1 MANDNAGTI
10 DPLFKLRNSPLQ
22 GAEAYRSPFYRRLLS
37 AGYKGYV
44 QGSLGGATLFGLF
57 GAVLGL
63 GAAAVAMPFLG
74 AATATSA
81 LIAVPIAA
89 TGGMLYGAHTFST
102 IGAVAAISAEQAE
115 MSEKRR
121 NLLDRY
127 YETPSS
133 EEAKEIERQLA
144 SQGEEKAPQHWYHW
158 KTGLLGAAVVGGAI
172 VLALAITMASGP
184 IGGELFAHMINTP
197 FMTALADATGLQM
210 VGETVV
216 PTLKAFTIFGGIGA
230 LAGGIVGIDRAY
242 IRKWFDNQEGL
253 HEDGSSKSQEREH
266 IMQLERLR
274 QAYRAE
280 GYGLQSRSA
289 IAEKALAQEP
299 SIQPI
304 APEELPAQGRPGTI
318 TTVASQEDKRQT
330 SRLIEP
336 QQHLVAL

>member
-1 MANDNAGTI
+1 MANDSANII

-74 AATATSA
+74 AAAATSA

-115 MSEKRR
+115 LSEKRR

-127 YETPSS
+127 YETPST

-144 SQGEEKAPQHWYHW
+144 SQGEEKAPEHWYHW

-184 IGGELFAHMINTP
+184 IGGELFAHMVDTP
-197 FMTALADATGLQM
+197 FMSALADATGLQM
-210 VGETVV
+210 VGETIV
-216 PTLKAFTIFGGIGA
+216 PSLKAFSIFGGIGA
-230 LAGGIVGIDRAY
+230 LAGAIVGIDRAY
-242 IRKWFDNQEGL
+242 IRQWFDKQEGL
-253 HEDGSSKSQEREH
+253 HEDGTSRVREREH
-266 IMQLERLR
+266 VMQLERLR

-289 IAEKALAQEP
+289 IAEKALAQETG
-299 SIQPI
+299 IQPI
-304 APEELPAQGRPGTI
+304 TPEPFLSQGRPSTV
-318 TTVASQEDKRQT
+318 TTVASQEDRREV
-330 SRLIEP
+330 SRLVD
-336 QQHLVAL
+336 QQRHLAAL